1 MASTDDDDNVQ
12 TLLASVCAK
21 AEEIIQRTA
30 SLLSE
35 YQQYNDLRQKRH
47 NEIQIP
53 GQKTLVQSVKAEH
66 IAFQRTLEE
75 LQSESF
81 LKEHDE
87 SEALT
92 RLKKIRS
99 ALQCSNVP
107 SLETAWD
114 VVKHCHGLDRLTYK
128 FSRHANVGKCPICK
142 GQKKCPPKGQ
152 QDSKSVVW
160 VDAVVKGGAEWLRII
175 GIEEKRLLMHMAQGG
190 WDWEVGS
197 DSEDEEMDEDSD
209 ISVVVTVRQLIEAA
223 LVNRHEYK
231 PPRLRIMFT
240 RIVEGSNSEVDRLIR
255 QMRGMGREGVE
266 VQIVCSNSDFLMTP
280 PPSLEVA
287 LENLMVDDTKDITSV
302 VNLDCSILVSLAS
315 DVTHSHVEI
324 QPWHRNDVSAQIR
337 EEEAEGSSLVKKLYP
352 ALRGKKLVCT
362 AEAARRFRA
371 IVATIATK
379 DEAARTRLILPD
391 PGSLE
396 KTSTE
401 LVAEL
406 QALSVHPV
414 GSGLLLPVEVVDH
427 DYPARMHEIM
437 GTGKLP
443 LSAKPV
449 AADLSELNWDIFC
462 YGWVA
467 GITTIT
473 ANYTLAKQIVRL
485 VEQGRTEAHEEG
497 PKVWVFPYTR
507 ALATKGRP
515 EQPPDSPRKLNK
527 GFRKGIRK
535 HAAGENEALQI

>member
-1 MASTDDDDNVQ
+1 M
-12 TLLASVCAK
+12 LLTSVCTK
-21 AEEIIQRTA
+21 AEELIQRTG
-30 SLLSE
+30 SLLAE
-35 YQQYNDLRQKRH
+35 YQQFNDLRQKRH

-53 GQKTLVQSVKAEH
+53 GQKTLIQSVKAEH
-66 IAFQRTLEE
+66 IAFQRSLEE
-75 LQSESF
+75 LRSGSF

-114 VVKHCHGLDRLTYK
+114 VVKRCHGLDRLTYK

-142 GQKKCPPKGQ
+142 GRRKCPPKGQ

-160 VDAVVKGGAEWLRII
+160 VDAVVEGGAEWLRII

-190 WDWEVGS
+190 WDWEAGS
-197 DSEDEEMDEDSD
+197 DSEDEEMDADLD

-231 PPRLRIMFT
+231 PPCLRIMFT
-240 RIVEGSNSEVDRLIR
+240 RITEGSNSEVDRLIR
-255 QMRGMGREGVE
+255 QMRGMGKEGVE
-266 VQIVCSNSDFLMTP
+266 AQIVCANSDFLMTP
-280 PPSLEVA
+280 PPPLEVA
-287 LENLMVDDTKDITSV
+287 LRNLMVDDTKEITPV
-302 VNLDCSILVSLAS
+302 GNLDCSILVSLAS

-337 EEEAEGSSLVKKLYP
+337 EEMAQGSSLAKKLYP

-362 AEAARRFRA
+362 AEASRRFRA

-391 PGSLE
+391 PDLPQ
-396 KTSTE
+396 KTSAQ

-406 QALSVHPV
+406 QALSAHPV
-414 GSGLLLPVEVVDH
+414 DPDLLLPVEVVDH
-427 DYPARMHEIM
+427 DYPHTLNEVIS
-437 GTGKLP
+437 TGKLP
-443 LSAKPV
+443 QSAKTV

-462 YGWVA
+462 YGWVT

-485 VEQGRTEAHEEG
+485 VEQDRVDTHEEG

-527 GFRKGIRK
+527 GFRNGIRK
-535 HAAGENEALQI
+535 HTAEEDGLPPM

>member
-1 MASTDDDDNVQ
+1 MASTDDDDVQ

-21 AEEIIQRTA
+21 AEEIIHRTA

-66 IAFQRTLEE
+66 IAFQRSLEE

-81 LKEHDE
+81 LKEYDE

-92 RLKKIRS
+92 RLRKIRS

-114 VVKHCHGLDRLTYK
+114 IVKRCHGLDRLTYK
-128 FSRHANVGKCPICK
+128 FSRHASVGKCPICK
-142 GQKKCPPKGQ
+142 GKKKCPPKGQ

-160 VDAVVKGGAEWLRII
+160 VDAVVEGGAEWLRII

-190 WDWEVGS
+190 WDWEA
-197 DSEDEEMDEDSD
+197 DRDTEDEEMDEDSD

-223 LVNRHEYK
+223 LVNRHDYK

-240 RIVEGSNSEVDRLIR
+240 RIAEGSNSEVDRLIR
-255 QMRGMGREGVE
+255 HMRAMGKEGVE
-266 VQIVCSNSDFLMTP
+266 VEIVCANSDFLMTP
-280 PPSLEVA
+280 PPA
-287 LENLMVDDTKDITSV
+287 LELALKNLIVDGTTDITPV
-302 VNLDCSILVSLAS
+302 VNLDCSILVTLAS

-337 EEEAEGSSLVKKLYP
+337 EEMAEGSSLVKKLYP
-352 ALRGKKLVCT
+352 ALRGKRLVCT
-362 AEAARRFRA
+362 AEACRRFRT

-379 DEAARTRLILPD
+379 DEAARTRIILPD
-391 PGSLE
+391 PESIQ
-396 KTSTE
+396 KTSVE

-406 QALSVHPV
+406 QALSAHPV
-414 GSGLLLPVEVVDH
+414 DPGLLLPVEVVDH
-427 DYPARMHEIM
+427 DYPETLDEIISL
-437 GTGKLP
+437 GKLP

-462 YGWVA
+462 YGWVE
-467 GITTIT
+467 GITTVT

-485 VEQGRTEAHEEG
+485 VEQGRTDAHEEG
-497 PKVWVFPYTR
+497 PMVWVFPYTR

-527 GFRKGIRK
+527 GFRNGIRK
-535 HAAGENEALQI
+535 HTPEED